1 VSHLRTGLSLT
12 TFARYHRRAT
22 APTATLE
29 PRAGGR
35 NASTMSAMPL
45 PVQPNT
51 AVLSSSAEWFSGQ
64 RVVVTGG
71 AGFIG
76 SHLVDALATVAG
88 RVVVI
93 DDLSTGSIS
102 NLSAALSSSTVEF
115 VHGSILD
122 SALLGTV
129 IAAHDTVF
137 HFAAIPSVTRS
148 LQDPLASDLVNV
160 HGTLSVL
167 KAATAANAAHV
178 VFASSSSVYGDSTLL
193 PRLET
198 AIPQPISPYAV
209 SKLTGEHYCQV
220 FVDQFGLSTTVVR
233 FFNVYGPRQ
242 SPHSQYSAVVPLF
255 IDAALDSRPL
265 TIYGDGQQTRDFTY
279 VEDVVRAC
287 LVLAAR
293 QSGGVF
299 NVAAS
304 STISVNYLAERVLR
318 ATASTA
324 PIRHLA
330 ERPGDIRDSAADI
343 GKLRALGYKPQ
354 HSIEG
359 GLEKTVK
366 WTRKADHRM
375 RPSRQSAM

>member
-1 VSHLRTGLSLT
+1 
-12 TFARYHRRAT
+12 
-22 APTATLE
+22 
-29 PRAGGR
+29 
-35 NASTMSAMPL
+35 MPL